1 MIGMVRIL
9 FVCLGNIIRSPLAEH
24 LFIHLARQHGVGEG
38 YLAESVGI
46 GDYHLGES
54 PDPRMRR
61 VASEFG
67 LNYDGRARQFSL
79 ADFDR
84 FDLIIPMDLDNRD
97 ALFKLT
103 RNQQDEK
110 KIITLRTF
118 DPQGRSSDGVPDPYY
133 GGVEGFYN
141 TYKVV
146 ERSCQG
152 LLDALEAGEVDI

>member
-1 MIGMVRIL
+1 MVRIL

-24 LFIHLARQHGVGEG
+24 IFIHLARQHGVGER
-38 YLAESVGI
+38 YSTESAGM
-46 GDYHLGES
+46 GSYHVGES

-67 LNYDGRARQFSL
+67 LNYDGRARQFSPV
-79 ADFDR
+79 DYDR
-84 FDLIIPMDLDNRD
+84 FDLIIPMDLDNQAD
-97 ALFKLT
+97 LFKLT
-103 RNQQDEK
+103 RNQKDEK

-118 DPQGRSSDGVPDPYY
+118 DPQGGPSDGVPDPYY
-133 GGVEGFYN
+133 GGVDGFYD

-152 LLDALEAGEVDI
+152 LLDALEAGEVEF

>member
-9 FVCLGNIIRSPLAEH
+9 FVCLGNIIRGPLAEH

-38 YLAESVGI
+38 YLVESAGMD
-46 GDYHLGES
+46 DYHMGES
-54 PDPRMRR
+54 PDLRMRG

-84 FDLIIPMDLDNRD
+84 FDLIIPMDLDNRT
-97 ALFKLT
+97 ALLKLT
-103 RNQQDEK
+103 RNQQEEK

-118 DPQGRSSDGVPDPYY
+118 DPQGKQWRSRPILWWSRRVLRY
-133 GGVEGFYN
+133 
-141 TYKVV
+141 
-146 ERSCQG
+146 
-152 LLDALEAGEVDI
+152 I

>member
-1 MIGMVRIL
+1 MVRIL

-38 YLAESVGI
+38 YLAESAGM
-46 GDYHLGES
+46 GDYHMGES

-84 FDLIIPMDLDNRD
+84 FDLIIPMDLDNRA

-118 DPQGRSSDGVPDPYY
+118 DPQGKPSDSVPDPYY
-133 GGVEGFYN
+133 GGGEGFYN
-141 TYKVV
+141 TYEVV

-152 LLDALEAGEVDI
+152 LLNALEAGEVDF